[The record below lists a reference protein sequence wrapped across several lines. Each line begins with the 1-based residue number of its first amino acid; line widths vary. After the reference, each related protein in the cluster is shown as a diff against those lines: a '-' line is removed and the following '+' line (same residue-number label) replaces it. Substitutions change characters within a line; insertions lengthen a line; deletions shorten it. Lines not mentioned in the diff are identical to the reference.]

1 LNKQHQ
7 LEKAIIKILNL
18 DGWKL
23 KWTGEGSESWD
34 AEGLTPKGR
43 ECVIEMKFRNK
54 YYPTK
59 MLEKFK
65 YDKLIA
71 TGKVAFYF
79 VNDPKANYMFWL
91 NDLKMPEPVDKY
103 CPSTTMWQNNK
114 VMKPCYLLEES
125 QAAMVNTNNTIDI
138 MKKDIIQKLNQL
150 SDSINLQQREEL
162 LKDIVQLKLTENYS
176 EFIKIKDK
184 WNI

>member
-1 LNKQHQ
+1 MNKQHQ

-34 AEGLTPKGR
+34 AEGLTPKGK
-43 ECVIEMKFRNK
+43 ECVIEMKFRNT

-65 YDKLIA
+65 YDKLMN

-91 NDLKMPEPVDKY
+91 NDIQMPEPVDKY

-125 QAAMVNTNNTIDI
+125 QAAMVNNNDTIDT

-162 LKDIVQLKLTENYS
+162 LKDIIQLKLTENYS

>member
-1 LNKQHQ
+1 MNKQHK
-7 LEKAIIKILNL
+7 LEQAIVKILNL

-34 AEGLTPKGR
+34 AEGLTPKGK

-65 YDKLIA
+65 YDKLMN

-91 NDLKMPEPVDKY
+91 NDIQMPDPVDKY
-103 CPSTTMWQNNK
+103 CPETTMWQNNK
-114 VMKPCYLLEES
+114 IVKPCFLLEES
-125 QAAMVNTNNTIDI
+125 QAAMISKNDTISI

-150 SDSINLQQREEL
+150 SDRINIQQKDEL
-162 LKDIVQLKLTENYS
+162 FKDIVKLKLTENYS